1 MMDALE
7 FIKQKTRMCNT
18 YDDFCSDC
26 PMKRPGERCGDFV
39 EEHPE
44 EAISIVEQWAEKH
57 PPKTRQS
64 KFLKIFSKAFICSGA
79 INICPMN
86 IEPMDVCDDLRTN
99 CTACRQAYWLSEVS
113 EDDSYWLSKVSEDIG
128 E

>member
-7 FIKQKTRMCNT
+7 FIKQKARMCNT

-26 PMKRPGERCGDFV
+26 PMKRPGERCVDFV

-64 KFLKIFSKAFICSGA
+64 EFLKQFPNANLDSSG
-79 INICPMN
+79 NVYICPKDLDTMFGLQCARN
-86 IEPMDVCDDLRTN
+86 KDVNMSCE
-99 CTACRQAYWLSEVS
+99 ACRGRWWSREVGV
-113 EDDSYWLSKVSEDIG
+113 DYDTF
-128 E
+128 